1 VGPVP
6 RLRPH
11 RTLIRSE
18 PHEGNPTMT
27 DTLSVDAAQGT
38 TAPADVKG
46 FHASSRL
53 VGSLQKVLVDLTALH
68 LNGKQAHWNIVG
80 RNWRDLHLQLDEL
93 VDAARESSDTIAERI
108 RAVGGVPDARP
119 ETVAATHTLG
129 DFGADLIDTS
139 AAIDTIVAQVR
150 RAVDTLRV
158 VHDPVDAEDPTTA
171 DLLHTVIHE
180 LEKQAWMISS
190 ELATASRA

>member
-1 VGPVP
+1 
-6 RLRPH
+6 
-11 RTLIRSE
+11 
-18 PHEGNPTMT
+18 M
-27 DTLSVDAAQGT
+27 SVDT
-38 TAPADVKG
+38 TQNTAVADVKG

-53 VGSLQKVLVDLTALH
+53 VSSLQKVLVDLTALH

-93 VDAARESSDTIAERI
+93 VDAAREQADTIAERI

-119 ETVAATHTLG
+119 ETVAATNSLG
-129 DFGADLIDTS
+129 DFGADLVDT
-139 AAIDTIVAQVR
+139 ATAIETIVAQTR
-150 RAVDTLRV
+150 RAVNTARV

-171 DLLHTVIHE
+171 DLLHALIHE

-190 ELATASRA
+190 ELATAAR